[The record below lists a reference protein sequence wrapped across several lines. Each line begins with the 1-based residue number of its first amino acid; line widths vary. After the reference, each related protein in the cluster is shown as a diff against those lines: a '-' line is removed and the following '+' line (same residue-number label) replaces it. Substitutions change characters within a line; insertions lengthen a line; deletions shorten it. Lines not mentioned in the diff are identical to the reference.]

1 MRQPCKVDK
10 PVNQG
15 QHLIIP
21 KAEWDIALVLSIIV
35 TDVK

>member
-1 MRQPCKVDK
+1 MRQPCLVDK

-21 KAEWDIALVLSIIV
+21 KADGVFRWFLVE
-35 TDVK
+35 